1 MKKTEFLIELED
13 VLQREEPCQEN
24 DILENY
30 DEWDSLSKM
39 SVMAYFKKN
48 FNVEISLNDLKD
60 IKSVS
65 DLINIAGANIDD

>member
-1 MKKTEFLIELED
+1 MKKNEFLVELED
-13 VLQREEPCQEN
+13 ILQREEPCQEK
-24 DILENY
+24 DILEEY

-65 DLINIAGANIDD
+65 DLINIAGDNIND